1 MSRAPLC
8 LVTSNPQKAKE
19 IQVALRQF
27 GIDLAVSPMDIPE
40 IKDLDLRQ
48 VVCAKAD
55 QAFTRL
61 QRPVLVDD
69 TGIFFVGYQN
79 FPGAYSKFAF
89 RALGWPG
96 LFRLF
101 RHHQR
106 AYFCSYLALKERA
119 NQPPKLFRG
128 VCTGRLVS
136 ERRGRPKRK
145 MPYDSIFIPDGD
157 TLTFSQ
163 MTIAGKQRYDHR
175 SKAVR
180 KLARYYLKKHA

>member
-1 MSRAPLC
+1 MSQASLC

-27 GIDLAVSPMDIPE
+27 GIGITVSTIDIPE

-48 VVCAKAD
+48 VVSAKAD
-55 QAFTRL
+55 QAFARL

-69 TGIFFVGYQN
+69 TGIFFVGYRN

-89 RALGWPG
+89 QALGWPG

-101 RHHQR
+101 RHNQR

-119 NQPPKLFRG
+119 NQSPRLFRG
-128 VCTGRLVS
+128 VCTGQLIT

-163 MTIAGKQRYDHR
+163 MPIAGKQKYDHR

-180 KLARYYLKKHA
+180 KFARYYLQTHP